1 MNLNPVVRHATIFII
16 LWLIIAAI
24 SLPLSMKLD
33 TVTEFNAERMLPNGT
48 ESMTANEI
56 LSDILSEHKG
66 AGLAQTSMAVDIVIV
81 KGVNTTNKELIEWD
95 KDLNESI
102 KDYVED
108 YYSPYSLIREIIEE
122 AKPELEKTSNNIY
135 NELNETVEMLN
146 RLYDHRDDLIKF
158 INILHE
164 MLYQLKEGA
173 DEAYKNRDEIFRE
186 ANITYQQ
193 LIELKNAYI
202 NMSTGY
208 NKTVNGLHQA
218 YNLTLSL
225 EEIIRLS
232 DLYYY
237 KLAKQSN
244 QTYLLIQTL
253 NNTLIGTNELYYNT
267 SQTYT
272 RLLFDVARIEYYL
285 IYNTQAYE
293 KGLSSIDVYNTIKY
307 TNLTGE
313 PVDPKLIYLVYLYTV
328 KYYDPSNITTADL
341 YNIANNITET
351 MLANQPTQYKESVL
365 AYIKI
370 YSKVMYE
377 VSEKILKSQGVSNY
391 FQVLSIDPVKGQLA
405 LKSILLKAREYS
417 LKPAVETYSDIMAD
431 VMVKKMNL
439 PENAS
444 TVIKKLLVQAY
455 NLGYPIDPS
464 KVEEIVINTT
474 AEMLYL
480 LTHEKIDETIYY
492 YLKILYENGPSTK
505 AAAEALKLFMEKN
518 IPLPDQIRYIVYKT
532 IITSDPLGKGVLY
545 YDPILA
551 EEKAVSIVSK
561 ITSLDENILKEIL
574 LHKGLNIPEVAEKL
588 MEKMIIEKTNS
599 SQAILMAKFIA
610 EHHGMV
616 SKDLFIDFLEEV
628 FAIQMNSSNT
638 AFTRN
643 IAEWIGERIWNNDLT
658 LEDYLKIMVA
668 QEIFRSLANMSSN
681 GCFGSSKTINFT
693 ELLDLPMVNAI
704 INDSYDPN
712 NWSIIIESVELL
724 FENTIP
730 KDNQLLISH
739 MDLDKLLWEL
749 VKVPKNADSNE
760 LVNVF
765 IETIV
770 SSMMNTSK
778 EFIDT
783 GVIEDVLRDILLD
796 KYKPL
801 DAIIEHVD
809 ELMPSNMSKE
819 LDIDKI
825 KNALK
830 LSLELSN
837 PKILFNAMYDCMV
850 DKVFDNITDNVKGIM
865 ISPEGDAFILI
876 FKPKDDSK
884 AYENSLEI
892 KRIVKETIIK
902 HGFYPSYIGVTG
914 EDILEEEMK
923 STGSKDIKT
932 VNNISMIAPILIA
945 LILIGGFVAAG
956 LPFIGIGLSVLL
968 SSAILYI
975 LALLGIVEVT
985 NWSRMLLVT
994 TSFGLGM
1001 DYSSYIVLRFKEKI
1015 AELKNPSLAAHDALV
1030 HSLPAIAA
1038 ASSTDIIGFAVMM
1051 LAWDFPILASIGK
1064 TVPIAILAVL
1074 AASLTFT
1081 PALLA
1086 RFGDKKWF
1094 WWPHNVEAGR
1104 KPWGGFKLTRGR
1116 AIGLILLTIV
1126 LGTIGA
1132 YGLLTFK
1139 GSHDYSVFM
1148 PEGTEGY
1155 RAYMEFQNTFPAGQL
1170 MPVYVVGEVS
1180 HGTVWDPVVMS
1191 NIRKLAEDIEDI
1203 PGVIEVRGPHNPG
1216 TKPKEL
1222 YVGSDN
1228 KTFYLEIIIEPS
1240 PLSREGVDLVKNIRD
1255 IVHKYHS
1262 DSFKR
1267 LLIGGIA
1274 ATSMEIEELLN
1285 KDFWQKIFPIGL
1297 VLMWLAMT
1305 LSFMSIWAGIIPLI
1319 TITVGYMIGVTLA
1332 SKIPGIYGEPALWF
1346 LPLMTFPA
1354 VLGVG
1359 MDYNSFY
1366 MNRQREELGKIAGK
1380 PGAGYIAS
1388 TNAIHAVSH
1397 LVIGLGLIVTAT
1409 YSALI
1414 LGSSWGVRELGI
1426 ALAGGVFVTTILAAI
1441 IFTPAILSIMGEKA
1455 WWPYSRRWK
1464 K

>member
-1 MNLNPVVRHATIFII
+1 MKLNPVIRHATIFIV

-24 SLPLSMKLD
+24 SLPLSIKLD
-33 TVTEFNAERMLPNGT
+33 TVTQYNAERMLPNGT
-48 ESMTANEI
+48 ESMTANKI
-56 LSDILSEHKG
+56 LSDTLSEHKG
-66 AGLAQTSMAVDIVIV
+66 AGLAQTAMAVDIVIV
-81 KGVNTTNKELIEWD
+81 KGVNATNKELINWD
-95 KDLNESI
+95 KELNDSI
-102 KDYVED
+102 RDYVKD
-108 YYSPYSLIREIIEE
+108 YYSPYSLVREIIEE
-122 AKPELEKTSNNIY
+122 AKPKLENASNKMF
-135 NELNETVEMLN
+135 NELNKTVEMLN
-146 RLYDHRDDLIKF
+146 PLYDHRGDLVEF
-158 INILHE
+158 IDTLHK
-164 MLYQLKEGA
+164 MLYQLKEEA

-193 LIELKNAYI
+193 LLELKNAYI

-208 NKTVNGLHQA
+208 NKTITGLYQA
-218 YNLTLSL
+218 YNLTLNL
-225 EEIIRLS
+225 EKILRFC

-237 KLAKQSN
+237 KLVERSN
-244 QTYLLIQTL
+244 QTYLLIQKLNKTL
-253 NNTLIGTNELYYNT
+253 YNTNELYYNT
-267 SQTYT
+267 SKTYT
-272 RLLFDVARIEYYL
+272 HLLYDVTRIEYYL

-293 KGLSSIDVYNTIKY
+293 KGLTNIDVYNTVKY

-313 PVDPKLIYLVYLYTV
+313 PVDPKLVYLVYTYTI
-328 KYYDPSNITTADL
+328 KNYNPTNITIADL
-341 YNIANNITET
+341 YSITNNITEAI
-351 MLANQPTQYKESVL
+351 LANQPIQYKRSVL

-370 YSKVMYE
+370 YSKIMYE
-377 VSEKILKSQGVSNY
+377 VSEKILKSQGLSNY
-391 FQVLSIDPVKGQLA
+391 FQILSIDPVKGQIA
-405 LKSILLKAREYS
+405 LKNILLKAREFSLQPTAEIYS
-417 LKPAVETYSDIMAD
+417 GIIAD
-431 VMVKKMNL
+431 VIVKKMNL
-439 PENAS
+439 PPNAS
-444 TVIKKLLVQAY
+444 TVIKDLLLQAY

-464 KVEEIVINTT
+464 KAEETVINATVK
-474 AEMLYL
+474 MLYL
-480 LTHEKIDETIYY
+480 LTHEKPDDTIHY
-492 YLKILYENGPSTK
+492 YLKILYENGSSAK

-518 IPLPDQIRYIVYKT
+518 VPLPDKILYIVYET
-532 IITSDPLGKGVLY
+532 ITTSDPQGRGVLY

-551 EEKAVSIVSK
+551 EEKAIRIVSR
-561 ITSLDENILKEIL
+561 ITSLDEKVLEEIL
-574 LHKGLNIPEVAEKL
+574 LHKGLNIPEIAEKL
-588 MEKMIIEKTNS
+588 IEKMIIEKTNN
-599 SQAILMAKFIA
+599 SQAVLMAKFIA
-610 EHHGMV
+610 EHHGIV
-616 SKDLFIDFLEEV
+616 SKDLFINFLEEI
-628 FAIQMNSSNT
+628 FALQMNSSNT
-638 AFTRN
+638 AITRN
-643 IAEWIGERIWNNDLT
+643 IAEWIGERIWNNNLT

-668 QEIFRSLANMSSN
+668 QKIFRSLTNMSN
-681 GCFGSSKTINFT
+681 NTCFSSGGTLNFA
-693 ELLDLPMVNAI
+693 ELLDLPVVNAI
-704 INDSYDPN
+704 INNSYDPN
-712 NWSIIIESVELL
+712 KWSIIIESVKSL
-724 FENTIP
+724 FEDTLP
-730 KDNQLLISH
+730 KDNQLLINH

-749 VKVPKNADSNE
+749 VKVPENAGSNE
-760 LVNVF
+760 LVDVF
-765 IETIV
+765 IETIA
-770 SSMMNTSK
+770 SSMINTSE
-778 EFIDT
+778 EFINT
-783 GVIEDVLRDILLD
+783 NVVEEILRDILLD
-796 KYKPL
+796 NYKPL
-801 DAIIEHVD
+801 DAIIKHID
-809 ELMPSNMSKE
+809 ELMPSNISKE

-825 KNALK
+825 KDALK
-830 LSLELSN
+830 LSLELN
-837 PKILFNAMYDCMV
+837 DPEILFNAMYDYMV
-850 DKVFDNITDNVKGIM
+850 DKVFDNITSNVKGIM
-865 ISPEGDAFILI
+865 ISPGGDAFIVI
-876 FKPKDDSK
+876 FKPKDYNE

-892 KRIVKETIIK
+892 KKIVKETLIR
-902 HGFYPSYIGVTG
+902 HGFYPSFVGVTG

-923 STGSKDIKT
+923 TTGNKDIKT

-975 LALLGIVEVT
+975 LALLGVIEVT

-1015 AELKNPSLAAHDALV
+1015 AELKNPSLAAQDALV

-1086 RFGDKKWF
+1086 KFGNKKWF
-1094 WWPHNVEAGR
+1094 WWPHNPQAGR
-1104 KPWGGFKLTRGR
+1104 KPWRGFKITRGR

-1155 RAYMEFQNTFPAGQL
+1155 KAYMEFQNTFPAGQL

-1180 HGTVWDPVVMS
+1180 HGTVWDPIVMS
-1191 NIRKLAEDIEDI
+1191 NIRKLAEEIENI

-1222 YVGSDN
+1222 YVSSDN
-1228 KTFYLEIIIEPS
+1228 KTFYLEIIIKPS

-1262 DSFKR
+1262 DTFKR

-1297 VLMWLAMT
+1297 ILMWLAMT

-1332 SKIPGIYGEPALWF
+1332 SKIPGLYGEPALWF

-1380 PGAGYIAS
+1380 PEAGYIAS

-1414 LGSSWGVRELGI
+1414 LGSSWGVRELGL
-1426 ALAGGVFVTTILAAI
+1426 ALAGGVFVTTVLAAI